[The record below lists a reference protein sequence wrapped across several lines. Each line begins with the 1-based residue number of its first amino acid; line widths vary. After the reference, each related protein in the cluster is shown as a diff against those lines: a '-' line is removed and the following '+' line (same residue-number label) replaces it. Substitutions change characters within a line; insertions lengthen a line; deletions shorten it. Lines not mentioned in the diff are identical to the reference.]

1 MLRGLVQGHNGY
13 ENYQDQEEVMKV
25 SRFSLFAATI
35 MFLSATMA
43 SGEVTIKLGHG
54 TPTTS
59 TLHQGAEKFKSEV
72 EKLTGG
78 SVNVEIYHSGQIGH
92 DRQLIESM
100 QLGEVDMAIPSTTN
114 VAPFVSEMFITD
126 YFFLFRNAQEAYT
139 ILDGPAGQALDQAVT
154 RKNLVGLG
162 FMENGF
168 RHISNNIRPIKTSAD
183 TQGVKI
189 RVNENPIQVTAWKG
203 IGASPTPMNWGEI
216 FTSLQQG
223 TLDGQECSLS
233 LFYDTHFYEA
243 QKYLTLTGHI
253 YSPFSVLM
261 SGDTWA
267 KFSDTE
273 KQAVKDAA
281 RVAITFQRELNQK
294 AEKEALQKVQD
305 GGIQVTT
312 LTVEELQPFVEA
324 TQPAIPL
331 VKEKCGDEIF
341 NLFTSELEKYR
352 ANNTSEVK
360 FL

>member
-1 MLRGLVQGHNGY
+1 
-13 ENYQDQEEVMKV
+13 MKA
-25 SRFSLFAATI
+25 SRFGLLAASI
-35 MFLSATMA
+35 MFLSATIA
-43 SGEVTIKLGHG
+43 QGAVTIKLGHG

-72 EKLTGG
+72 EARSNG
-78 SVNVEIYHSGQIGH
+78 SVIVDIYHSGQIGH

-114 VAPFVSEMFITD
+114 VAPFVKEMFITD

-154 RKNLVGLG
+154 KKALIGLG

-168 RHISNNIRPIKTSAD
+168 RHISNNTRPILTPKD
-183 TQGVKI
+183 TNGVKI

-233 LFYDTHFYEA
+233 LFYDTHFFEA
-243 QKYLTLTGHI
+243 QKYLSLTGHI

-261 SGDTWA
+261 SSETWA
-267 KFSDTE
+267 KLDDAQ
-273 KQAVKDAA
+273 KQAVKEASK
-281 RVAITFQRELNQK
+281 VAITYQRGLNQS
-294 AEKEALQKVQD
+294 AEKVALEKVQA
-305 GGIQVTT
+305 GGIAVTT
-312 LTVEELQPFVEA
+312 LTVDEMQPFVQA
-324 TQPAIPL
+324 TAPAIPL

-341 NLFTSELEKYR
+341 DLFTSELKKYR
-352 ANNTSEVK
+352 DTNKSEVK

>member
-1 MLRGLVQGHNGY
+1 MKAFRLSLLAVSILFLSTSLVQG
-13 ENYQDQEEVMKV
+13 
-25 SRFSLFAATI
+25 A
-35 MFLSATMA
+35 
-43 SGEVTIKLGHG
+43 VTIKLGHG
-54 TPTTS
+54 TPTSS

-72 EKLTGG
+72 EKLSGG
-78 SVNVEIYHSGQIGH
+78 SIKVQIYHSGQIGH

-114 VAPFVSEMFITD
+114 VSPFVKEMFVTD
-126 YFFLFRNAQEAYT
+126 YFFLFRNAPEAYA
-139 ILDGPAGQALDQAVT
+139 ILDGPAGQALDKAVS
-154 RKNLVGLG
+154 KKALVGLG

-168 RHISNNIRPIKTSAD
+168 RHISNNKRPIKVPTD
-183 TQGVKI
+183 LNGVKI

-203 IGASPTPMNWGEI
+203 LGASPTPMNWGEI

-261 SGDTWA
+261 SQESYEKLDDAQKKAVREAA
-267 KFSDTE
+267 KT
-273 KQAVKDAA
+273 
-281 RVAITFQRELNQK
+281 AISFQRELNQA
-294 AEKEALQKVQD
+294 AEKVALEKVQE
-305 GGIQVTT
+305 GGIEVTT
-312 LTVEELQPFVEA
+312 LSVEEMQPFVKA
-324 TQPAIPL
+324 TEPAIPL

-341 NLFTSELEKYR
+341 DLFMKELKEYR
-352 ANNTSEVK
+352 NKNQSEVK

>member
-1 MLRGLVQGHNGY
+1 MR
-13 ENYQDQEEVMKV
+13 V
-25 SRFSLFAATI
+25 SRFGLLAASI
-35 MFLSATMA
+35 MFLSATVA
-43 SGEVTIKLGHG
+43 NGAVTIKLGHG

-72 EKLTGG
+72 EKLTSG
-78 SVNVEIYHSGQIGH
+78 NVKVDIFHSGQIGH

-139 ILDGPAGQALDQAVT
+139 ILDGPAGQALDKAVT
-154 RKNLVGLG
+154 KKNLVGLG

-168 RHISNNIRPIKTSAD
+168 RHISNNTRPILTPAD

-216 FTSLQQG
+216 FTALQQG

-233 LFYDTHFYEA
+233 LFYDTHFFEA
-243 QKYLTLTGHI
+243 QKYLSLTGHI

-267 KFSDTE
+267 QLSDSE

-281 RVAITFQRELNQK
+281 KTAIAFQRDLNQK
-294 AEKEALQKVQD
+294 AEKEALNKVQE

-312 LTVEELQPFVEA
+312 LSVEQMQPFVDA

-341 NLFTSELEKYR
+341 NLFTSELKKYR
-352 ANNTSEVK
+352 DTNNSEVK

>member
-1 MLRGLVQGHNGY
+1 
-13 ENYQDQEEVMKV
+13 MKA
-25 SRFSLFAATI
+25 SRFSLLAASI
-35 MFLSATMA
+35 MFLSATIA
-43 SGEVTIKLGHG
+43 QGAVTIKLGHG

-72 EKLTGG
+72 ETRTNG
-78 SVNVEIYHSGQIGH
+78 SVVVDIYHSGQIGH

-114 VAPFVSEMFITD
+114 VAPFVKEMFITD

-154 RKNLVGLG
+154 QKALVGLG

-168 RHISNNIRPIKTSAD
+168 RHISNNTRPILTPED
-183 TQGVKI
+183 TKGIKI

-233 LFYDTHFYEA
+233 LFYDTHFFEA

-261 SGDTWA
+261 SAESFA
-267 KFSDTE
+267 KLDDAQ
-273 KQAVKDAA
+273 KQAVREAA
-281 RVAITFQRELNQK
+281 KVAITFQRELNQS
-294 AEKEALQKVQD
+294 AEKVALEKVQA
-305 GGIQVTT
+305 GGIQLTT
-312 LTVEELQPFVEA
+312 LTVDEMQPFVKSTE
-324 TQPAIPL
+324 PAIPL

-341 NLFTSELEKYR
+341 DLFTSELKKYR
-352 ANNTSEVK
+352 DNNTSEVK